1 MSNICIIPARSGSKR
16 IKNKNI
22 KLFNKKPIIYWP
34 IKAAKESGCFS
45 KIIVSTDSKKIL
57 KISNKYGVTNKKLRP
72 KFISKDDTPVQAVL
86 EHEIKN
92 ILKTEKVNYVCCL
105 LATAALVDPK
115 DIKKTLTLIKK
126 NIYKFVFSATTFDFP
141 IQRHFFINKKKL
153 MIRKKFTNLKLKT
166 QSLKKAFH
174 DAGQFYWASP
184 KTFCSPKLNI
194 YNSKSY
200 VYILPSY
207 KHVDIDYI
215 DDWKK
220 SEAIVKAFKLI
231 KR

>member
-1 MSNICIIPARSGSKR
+1 MNNICIIPARGGSKR

-22 KLFNKKPIIYWP
+22 KLFNGKPIIYWS

-45 KIIVSTDSKKIL
+45 KIIVSTDSKKIA
-57 KISNKYGVTNKKLRP
+57 KIVNTYGAFAKNLRP
-72 KFISKDDTPVQAVL
+72 KFISKDDTPVQPVL
-86 EHEIKN
+86 EYEIKN
-92 ILKTEKVNYVCCL
+92 ILKKEKISYVCCL

-115 DIKKTLTLIKK
+115 DLKRSVNIINKKK
-126 NIYKFVFSATTFDFP
+126 YKFVFSSTAFEFP
-141 IQRHFFINKKKL
+141 IQRHFFLNKKNI
-153 MIRKKFTNLKLKT
+153 MIKKKFTGLKLKT

-174 DAGQFYWASP
+174 DAGQFYWATP
-184 KTFCSPKLNI
+184 RTFCSSHLNI

-200 VYILPSY
+200 AYILPSFKY
-207 KHVDIDYI
+207 IDIDDI

-220 SEAIVKAFKLI
+220 SEAMVKVFKSI